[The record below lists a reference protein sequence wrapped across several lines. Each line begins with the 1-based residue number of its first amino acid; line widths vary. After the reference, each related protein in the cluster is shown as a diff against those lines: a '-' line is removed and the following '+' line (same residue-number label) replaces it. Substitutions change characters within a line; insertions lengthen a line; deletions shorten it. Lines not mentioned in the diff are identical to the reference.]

1 MDLSTLSTN
10 LRRVRVATGR
20 SQAEVA
26 KVAGITRVAYRNIEA
41 GTASPRI
48 NTVMAIAKALKVDM
62 GDLFT
67 PVRELKGVR
76 FRALKKMNSRE
87 QVLAEVSRWLD
98 DYREVEDLVG
108 DTVGFA
114 FEAVASEVSGMAPGS
129 QRAKKAAEHARR
141 LVKLGPN
148 ELIRDICGLLEDNGV
163 KVFTPEVASEGF
175 FGLSV
180 AGGDDGGPAVVVNVW
195 ERVSVERWIFTA
207 AHELGHLL
215 LHLSSYEVDETGED
229 KEQEQEA
236 NSFASHFLMPDE
248 TFRKEWEEARG
259 LGLVERVLKLKSIFR
274 VSYATVLYRV
284 SQTHPIGDRIWP
296 TFAGAYKA
304 RFGHGLARIEE
315 PDRLLPDDFRQGSP
329 APGRADEPEHLR
341 RWGFVHDRLSRL
353 VRKAVEDQNISLSRA
368 AEILAVDVETMRARA
383 NSWLE

>member
-20 SQAEVA
+20 SQADVA
-26 KVAGITRVAYRNIEA
+26 TVAGITRVAYRNIEA
-41 GTASPRI
+41 GTAAPRI
-48 NTVMAIAKALKVDM
+48 NTVMAIAKALEVDM

-108 DTVGFA
+108 DTENFA
-114 FEAVASEVSGMAPGS
+114 FEPVAAQLPNMAPGRE
-129 QRAKKAAEHARR
+129 RAMEAAAKARS
-141 LVKLGPN
+141 LVKLGPK
-148 ELIRDICGLLEDNGV
+148 ELIRDVCGLLEDHGV

-180 AGGDDGGPAVVVNVW
+180 AASDGGPAVVVNVW

-215 LHLSSYEVDETGED
+215 LHLSSYNVDETGED
-229 KEQEQEA
+229 KVQEMEA
-236 NSFASHFLMPDE
+236 NTFASHFLMPE
-248 TFRKEWEEARG
+248 EPFRKEWQEARG
-259 LGLVERVLKLKSIFR
+259 LGLVERVLKVKSIFR
-274 VSYATVLYRV
+274 VSYATVLYRA
-284 SQTHPIGDRIWP
+284 STDLGIGDKIWP
-296 TFAGAYKA
+296 MFAGAYKA
-304 RFGHGLARIEE
+304 QFGHTLAKIEE
-315 PDRLLPDDFRQGSP
+315 PHGLQPEAFSAGSP

-353 VRKAVEDQNISLSRA
+353 VRKAVEDQKISLSRA
-368 AEILAVDVETMRARA
+368 AEILAVDLDSMRARA